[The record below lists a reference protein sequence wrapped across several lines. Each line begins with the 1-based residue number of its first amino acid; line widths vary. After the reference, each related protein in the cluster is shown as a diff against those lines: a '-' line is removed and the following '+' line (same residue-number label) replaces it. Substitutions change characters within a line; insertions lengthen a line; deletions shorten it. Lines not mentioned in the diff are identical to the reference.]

1 MVVSS
6 GVVSEIVG
14 LETEVP
20 IVGVELGVMKVGMGV
35 NISGC
40 KVVSEILGVTTE
52 VMMVGLELTIVV
64 DEGGLV
70 CVTLLVVG
78 FIVVSELVGLETEVL
93 IGYGTVELETIGFEV
108 VCVMVGLTTE
118 VMIVALELEAPGF
131 KVVSN
136 WGVGLVL
143 VIEVSGFKDVVG
155 PSVMMLVE
163 GFKVVSA
170 TVTDGVRGAV
180 VIGVNEATVS
190 DCWLLL
196 LAVVPCSEVVSLT
209 LLKLV
214 VLINSVDVSGSEMDN
229 VVDFEVETFSELT
242 DGEASVEALI
252 VIELGF
258 EVLSVEDGIV
268 GSTDEGVF

>member
-1 MVVSS
+1 M
-6 GVVSEIVG
+6 
-14 LETEVP
+14 
-20 IVGVELGVMKVGMGV
+20 
-35 NISGC
+35 
-40 KVVSEILGVTTE
+40 
-52 VMMVGLELTIVV
+52 
-64 DEGGLV
+64 
-70 CVTLLVVG
+70 
-78 FIVVSELVGLETEVL
+78 
-93 IGYGTVELETIGFEV
+93 VELETIGFEV
-108 VCVMVGLTTE
+108 VCLMVGLTTE
-118 VMIVALELEAPGF
+118 VIIVALELEAPGF
-131 KVVSN
+131 KGVSDWGVGLELVIDVSGFKEVVGPSVEGFKVVSATATDRVAGATEVMIVALELETPGFKGVSD

-143 VIEVSGFKDVVG
+143 VIEVSAFKDVVG

-163 GFKVVSA
+163 GLNVVSA

-258 EVLSVEDGIV
+258 KVLSVEDGTV
-268 GSTDEGVF
+268 GSTDEGVV